1 MQSKSN
7 VLSEWS
13 SIFCNLSGVS
23 PPWNTMMTPMI
34 RFISPI
40 YVLDLVHIYSS
51 ETEYMFWFFSCF
63 FVWQLVCW
71 FIVNQYISFIVI
83 VIFNRIFFFNLSIS
97 FYFLILHFWNFFCV
111 FSPTLSL
118 PLHKILSCNT
128 STLLIAILQPAV
140 QISIFYQG
148 CFLLHILLKI

>member
-1 MQSKSN
+1 MKHHDDTNDKVYITHICSGPGTHLQFWN
-7 VLSEWS
+7 WIHVL
-13 SIFCNLSGVS
+13 IFSWVFFGV
-23 PPWNTMMTPMI
+23 TTCVL
-34 RFISPI
+34 I
-40 YVLDLVHIYSS
+40 Y
-51 ETEYMFWFFSCF
+51 CKP
-63 FVWQLVCW
+63 
-71 FIVNQYISFIVI
+71 ISFIVI

>member
-7 VLSEWS
+7 VLIEWS

-51 ETEYMFWFFSCF
+51 ETEFMFWFLSWVF
-63 FVWQLVCW
+63 FGVTTCVLIYCKP
-71 FIVNQYISFIVI
+71 ISFIVI